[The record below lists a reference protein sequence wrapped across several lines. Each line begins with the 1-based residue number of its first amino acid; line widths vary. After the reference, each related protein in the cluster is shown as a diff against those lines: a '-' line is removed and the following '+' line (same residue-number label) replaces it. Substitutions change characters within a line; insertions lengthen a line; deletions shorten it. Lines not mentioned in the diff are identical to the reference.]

1 MINRQGGKIKTIQ
14 AKRTMVR
21 VAIRGESAIE
31 NGEIGVNWKRAQRN
45 VEKDG
50 DEENKRNE
58 YKLSRR
64 D

>member
-1 MINRQGGKIKTIQ
+1 MINRHGGKIKTIQ

-45 VEKDG
+45 VEEDG
-50 DEENKRNE
+50 DEKDKINE
-58 YKLSRR
+58 YKLSRG